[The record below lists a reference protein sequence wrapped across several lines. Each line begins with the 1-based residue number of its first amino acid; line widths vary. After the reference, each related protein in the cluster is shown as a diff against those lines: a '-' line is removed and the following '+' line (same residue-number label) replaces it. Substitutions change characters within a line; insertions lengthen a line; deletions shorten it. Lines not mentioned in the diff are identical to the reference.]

1 MNAVVWPAV
10 QTFPNVVADKEQ
22 VVKVLEEAAEV
33 HGAWQRLIDAN
44 GRRGLDD
51 LVSECADL
59 IQATSNLLAG
69 VGVYDMRQAM
79 SACHERNLER
89 GRF

>member
-10 QTFPNVVADKEQ
+10 QTFPNAVADKEQ
-22 VVKVLEEAAEV
+22 VVKILEEAAEV
-33 HGAWQRLIDAN
+33 FGAWQKIIDAN
-44 GRRGLDD
+44 DRRDLND
-51 LVSECADL
+51 LVGECADL

-69 VGVYDMRQAM
+69 AGVYDMRQAM
-79 SACHERNLER
+79 SECHERNLKR

>member
-10 QTFPNVVADKEQ
+10 QTFPNAMADKEQ
-22 VVKVLEEAAEV
+22 IVKVLEEAAEV
-33 HGAWQRLIDAN
+33 HGAWQGLADAD
-44 GRRGLDD
+44 GEGGLDD

-59 IQATSNLLAG
+59 VQAVSNLLAG
-69 VGVYDMRQAM
+69 VGIHDMRQAM